1 MKILIYIGILF
12 MSTKLIAQKIYED
25 VKIKRFKSELLIE
38 RNGNI
43 EVSEKI
49 TCVFKKSND
58 NPLFIRKFS
67 RRYKNLNLKK
77 EYNSS
82 FQIKSLKIDQQPMV
96 YESVIRGDS
105 VFVYFGKGSEM
116 ILPGNYEFEF
126 KYIIENQLSCSE
138 NQDYCELTW
147 DVNEFNSGYAID
159 QLICIVS
166 AEEKNILSY
175 PRSNGGSMVPT
186 SLGHRIEGGKYCSIQ
201 SDTENV
207 VFKSIKKYKPDE
219 GERIVVYLPKDYFF
233 PAVVNFAIERDKL
246 KYQKILDR
254 AHKQSIRD
262 NNDLAKAKASK
273 IQASPNKGKKAS
285 ERDVEKSNADGGL
298 YEQEL
303 KLEERSRE
311 DENTINQ
318 DETIGLYERDSFY
331 TMCFTVIG
339 ILLIGSFYF
348 VVWRRYGKDPPEDTV
363 YPVYYPPYNLQPS
376 AMGYILDY
384 FDMTTGRYFT
394 GEILNL
400 VSKNAMRI
408 EKRKN
413 HRESIVFVKNEFTE
427 LTPSDYELNSS
438 EEELLSA
445 LFPTGNE
452 LVISPENRFIILE
465 AKLNVLRHSGSQNE
479 NNRLF
484 DTNDKWVIFGW
495 LISAIYFML
504 GWWVCFQNIEFY
516 VPLVLVVIAVI
527 MRFIVPSFSRYKII
541 RGLLY
546 GFIFLFLTLFCLYFF
561 ATFASGL
568 YFLFWLFLLGIN
580 YRFIDLLKAP
590 TALGQIYM
598 ADIKGF
604 KMYLS
609 KVGNFKNSTFNSF
622 QLGQNELDR
631 YLPYAHALGVQI
643 NWVEEFE
650 DQFEN
655 ELHPK
660 N

>member
-1 MKILIYIGILF
+1 

-25 VKIKRFKSELLIE
+25 VKIKRFKSELWIE

-49 TCVFKKSND
+49 TCVFKKSTNS
-58 NPLFIRKFS
+58 PVFVRKMTH
-67 RRYKNLNLKK
+67 RYKNPHLKK

-82 FQIKSLKIDQQPMV
+82 FQIKSLKMDQQPMLYKNV
-96 YESVIRGDS
+96 SRGDS

-116 ILPGNYEFEF
+116 ILPGTYEFEF
-126 KYIIENQLSCSE
+126 KYVIVNQISCSE

-147 DVNEFNSGYAID
+147 DVNGFNSGYAID

-166 AEEKNILSY
+166 AEEKNILYY
-175 PRSNGGSMVPT
+175 PRSHGGSMVPS
-186 SLGHRIEGGKYCSIQ
+186 SLGYTFEGGKYCSIQ
-201 SDTENV
+201 SDIDNV
-207 VFKSIKKYKPDE
+207 VFKSIKKYKHDE
-219 GERIVVYLPKDYFF
+219 GERIVVHLPKDYFF

-246 KYQKILDR
+246 KYQKIQDR

-262 NNDLAKAKASK
+262 YNGLPKAKASK
-273 IQASPNKGKKAS
+273 KQVSPNKGKKMS
-285 ERDVEKSNADGGL
+285 EWGEKSDGDGGL

-303 KLEERSRE
+303 KLEERARE
-311 DENTINQ
+311 EENTANQ
-318 DETIGLYERDSFY
+318 DEMIGLYERDSVY
-331 TMCFTVIG
+331 TMYFTVIG

-363 YPVYYPPYNLQPS
+363 YPIYYPPYNLQPS

-384 FDMTTGRYFT
+384 FDLTTNRYFT
-394 GEILNL
+394 GEVLNL

-413 HRESIVFVKNEFTE
+413 HREPIVFIKNHFTE
-427 LTPSDYELNSS
+427 LTPSEYELTTS
-438 EEELLSA
+438 EEELLNA

-452 LVISPENRFIILE
+452 LVISHENRGIIGE
-465 AKLNVLRHSGSQNE
+465 AKLTVLRHSGSQNE

-484 DTNDKWVIFGW
+484 DTNDKWVIYGW

-527 MRFIVPSFSRYKII
+527 MRFIVPSFSRYKIM

-590 TALGQIYM
+590 TVLGQQYM

-655 ELHPK
+655 ELQSK